1 MEEKDIYRIEVIDE
15 DAGKRLDKF
24 LADKMKETLS
34 RAFIQRLICDKNVL
48 VNGEPRK
55 NSYTISPGEAV
66 EINMPAPTESDIMAE
81 NIPLDIVY
89 EDDDLLI
96 VNKSSNM
103 VVHPAPGNYSGTL
116 VNALLA
122 HCKNLSGVGG
132 VIKPG
137 IVHRLDKGTSGL
149 LVVAK
154 NDRSHRLLAK
164 QFKAKT
170 ARRVYIALVKG
181 VVQLDNGIIEAPIGR
196 DKHDRKKMAV
206 DFDPEKSRT
215 AITRYHVLERF
226 KNSTLMELVLG
237 TGRTHQVRVHMAH
250 LGYPVLGDVSYGTR
264 DELDRPMLHAKT
276 IGFVHPATNEYVE
289 FSSEP
294 PPDMKKL
301 IASKRV

>member
-1 MEEKDIYRIEVIDE
+1 MEEKDIYRIEIIEE
-15 DAGKRLDKF
+15 DAGRRLDKF
-24 LADKMKETLS
+24 LADKMSQTFS
-34 RAFIQRLICDKNVL
+34 RAFLQRLIRDKHVL
-48 VNGEPRK
+48 VDGEPRK
-55 NSYTISPGEAV
+55 NNYSISPGEAV
-66 EINMPAPTESDIMAE
+66 EIHMPAPTESDIMAE
-81 NIPLDIVY
+81 KIPLNIVY

-96 VNKSSNM
+96 VNKSSDM

-116 VNALLA
+116 VNALLS
-122 HCKNLSGVGG
+122 HCKNLSGIGG

-170 ARRVYIALVKG
+170 ARRVYVAIVKG

-196 DKHDRKKMAV
+196 DKRDRKKMAV
-206 DFDPEKSRT
+206 DFESEKSRT
-215 AITRYHVLERF
+215 AVTRYHVLERF
-226 KNSTLMELVLG
+226 KDSTMVELVLG

-264 DELDRPMLHAKT
+264 DGLNRPMLHARV
-276 IGFVHPATNEYVE
+276 IGFIHPATNEYVE
-289 FSSEP
+289 FKSEL